1 MIDLIR
7 GELLKLRTTRMIY
20 GFIGGLLV
28 IIGILVVVTVIDTAA
43 TDLAREEDQAGMYG
57 AAATGI
63 IFILLLGV
71 MIMSGEFRHGT
82 ITQTLLITPNRWKV
96 LAAKLIAAAIGGFVI
111 GVIAEAFT
119 FVLFVPLLEIKGVD
133 IVFEDEARSYVIGS
147 ILATTLW
154 GPLGVAVGSLMRN
167 QVAAIIVVFATL
179 LIVEPIVSGVME
191 GRGGTWEEIPRYF
204 PVHVISGV
212 IGDDETA
219 LSRVAALGVMGAYL
233 AVLSALGGRFVLS
246 RDVNSIQA

>member
-20 GFIGGLLV
+20 GFVGGLLV
-28 IIGILVVVTVIDTAA
+28 IIGILVVVTVIDASAA
-43 TDLAREEDQAGMYG
+43 DLSREEDQADMYG

-96 LAAKLIAAAIGGFVI
+96 LAGKLIATGIAGFFI
-111 GVIAEAFT
+111 GVIAEVFT

-133 IVFEDEARSYVIGS
+133 VIFEDEARSYVIGS

-167 QVAAIIVVFATL
+167 QVAAIIVVFASL
-179 LIVEPIVSGVME
+179 LIVEPILTGVLE
-191 GRGGTWEEIPRYF
+191 GRGGRLEEIPKYF

-212 IGDDETA
+212 IGDDPTA
-219 LSRVAALGVMGAYL
+219 LSRVASLAVMAVYL

-246 RDVNSIQA
+246 RDVASIQA

>member
-1 MIDLIR
+1 VIDLIR
-7 GELLKLRTTRMIY
+7 GELLKLRTTRMLY
-20 GFIGGLLV
+20 GFVGGLLV
-28 IIGILVVVTVIDTAA
+28 IIAILVIVTIIDTPAA
-43 TDLAREEDQAGMYG
+43 DLAREEDQAGMYG

-96 LAAKLIAAAIGGFVI
+96 LGAKLAAAAIAGFAI

-119 FVLFVPLLEIKGVD
+119 FILFLPLLEIKGVD
-133 IVFEDEARSYVIGS
+133 VVFEDEARSYVIGS

-154 GPLGVAVGSLMRN
+154 GALGVSVGSLMRN
-167 QVAAIIVVFATL
+167 QVAAIIIVFATL
-179 LIVEPIVSGVME
+179 LIVEPILTGVLE
-191 GRGGTWEEIPRYF
+191 GRSGTWQEIPKYF

-219 LSRVAALGVMGAYL
+219 LSRVAALGVMAAYL

>member
-20 GFIGGLLV
+20 GFVGGLLV
-28 IIGILVVVTVIDTAA
+28 IIGILVVVTVIDAPAA
-43 TDLAREEDQAGMYG
+43 DLAREEDQAGVYG

-119 FVLFVPLLEIKGVD
+119 FLLFVPLLEIKGVD

-154 GPLGVAVGSLMRN
+154 GPFGVAVGSLMRN

-179 LIVEPIVSGVME
+179 LIVEPILTGVLE
-191 GRGGTWEEIPRYF
+191 SRWPDVPKYF
-204 PVHVISGV
+204 PIHLISGV
-212 IGDDETA
+212 IGDDPEA
-219 LSRVAALGVMGAYL
+219 LSRGVSIAVVLAYVLALSV
-233 AVLSALGGRFVLS
+233 LGGRFVLQ

>member
-1 MIDLIR
+1 MIDLVR
-7 GELLKLRTTRMIY
+7 GELLKLRTTRMLY
-20 GFIGGLLV
+20 GFVGGLFV
-28 IIGILVVVTVIDTAA
+28 IIGILVVVTVIDTSAA
-43 TDLAREEDQAGMYG
+43 DLAREEDQAGMYG

-111 GVIAEAFT
+111 GVIAEVFT
-119 FVLFVPLLEIKGVD
+119 FALFVPLLKLKGVD

-167 QVAAIIVVFATL
+167 QVAAIIVVFAAL
-179 LIVEPIVSGVME
+179 LIVEPILTGALES
-191 GRGGTWEEIPRYF
+191 RWPEIPKYF
-204 PVHVISGV
+204 PVHLISGV
-212 IGDDETA
+212 IGDDPET
-219 LSRVAALGVMGAYL
+219 LSRGVSSAVVLAYVL
-233 AVLSALGGRFVLS
+233 VLSALGGRFVLQ

>member
-20 GFIGGLLV
+20 GFVGGLFV
-28 IIGILVVVTVIDTAA
+28 IIGILVVVTVIDTPAA
-43 TDLAREEDQAGMYG
+43 DLAREEDQAGMYG

-96 LAAKLIAAAIGGFVI
+96 LAGKLIAAAIGGFVI

-119 FVLFVPLLEIKGVD
+119 FVLFVPLLKIKGVD

-179 LIVEPIVSGVME
+179 LIVEPILTGVLE
-191 GRGGTWEEIPRYF
+191 SRWPEIPKYF
-204 PVHVISGV
+204 PIHLISGV
-212 IGDDETA
+212 IGDDPDA
-219 LSRVAALGVMGAYL
+219 LSRGGSIAIVLAYVL
-233 AVLSALGGRFVLS
+233 VLSALGGRFVLS
-246 RDVNSIQA
+246 RDVNSIQT

>member
-7 GELLKLRTTRMIY
+7 GELLKLRTTRMLY
-20 GFIGGLLV
+20 GFVGGLFV
-28 IIGILVVVTVIDTAA
+28 IIGILVVVTVIDTPAA
-43 TDLAREEDQAGMYG
+43 DLAREDDQAGMYG

-96 LAAKLIAAAIGGFVI
+96 LGAKLIAAAIGGFVI
-111 GVIAEAFT
+111 GVIAEVFT
-119 FVLFVPLLEIKGVD
+119 FVLFVPLLKLKGVD
-133 IVFEDEARSYVIGS
+133 IVFEDEARSFVIGS

-167 QVAAIIVVFATL
+167 QVAAIIVVFAGL
-179 LIVEPIVSGVME
+179 LIVEPILTGVLE
-191 GRGGTWEEIPRYF
+191 SRTGTWQEIPKYF
-204 PVHVISGV
+204 PIHVIGGV
-212 IGDDETA
+212 IGDDPEA
-219 LSRVAALGVMGAYL
+219 LSRGASIAVALAYVL
-233 AVLSALGGRFVLS
+233 VLSTLGGRFVLQ

>member
-7 GELLKLRTTRMIY
+7 GELLKLRTTRMLY
-20 GFIGGLLV
+20 GFVGGLFV
-28 IIGILVVVTVIDTAA
+28 IIGILVVVTVIDTSAA
-43 TDLAREEDQAGMYG
+43 DLAREEDQAGMYG

-111 GVIAEAFT
+111 GVIAEVFT
-119 FVLFVPLLEIKGVD
+119 FVLFVPLLKLKGVD
-133 IVFEDEARSYVIGS
+133 IVFEDEARSFVIGS

-179 LIVEPIVSGVME
+179 LIVEPILTGALESRWPARS
-191 GRGGTWEEIPRYF
+191 RGTSPI
-204 PVHVISGV
+204 HVISGV
-212 IGDDETA
+212 IGDDPET
-219 LSRVAALGVMGAYL
+219 LSRGASIAVVL
-233 AVLSALGGRFVLS
+233 AYVLVLSALGGRFVLQ

>member
-7 GELLKLRTTRMIY
+7 GELLKLRTTRMLY
-20 GFIGGLLV
+20 GFVGGLIV
-28 IIGILVVVTVIDTAA
+28 IIGILVVVTVIDTSAA
-43 TDLAREEDQAGMYG
+43 DLAREEDQAGMYG

-111 GVIAEAFT
+111 GVIAEVFT
-119 FVLFVPLLEIKGVD
+119 FVLFVPLLKLKGVD

-179 LIVEPIVSGVME
+179 LIVEPIFTGVTE
-191 GRGGTWEEIPRYF
+191 SRWPEIPKYF
-204 PVHVISGV
+204 PVHLITGV
-212 IGDDETA
+212 IGDDPET
-219 LSRVAALGVMGAYL
+219 LSRGASVAVVLAYVL
-233 AVLSALGGRFVLS
+233 VLSALGGRFVLQ

>member
-1 MIDLIR
+1 MIDLVR
-7 GELLKLRTTRMIY
+7 GELLKLRTTRMLY
-20 GFIGGLLV
+20 GFVGGLFV
-28 IIGILVVVTVIDTAA
+28 IIGILVVVTVIDTPAA
-43 TDLAREEDQAGMYG
+43 DLAREEDQAGMYG

-111 GVIAEAFT
+111 GVIAEVFT
-119 FVLFVPLLEIKGVD
+119 FVLFVPLLKLKGVD

-167 QVAAIIVVFATL
+167 QVAAIIVVFAAL
-179 LIVEPIVSGVME
+179 LIVEPILTGALES
-191 GRGGTWEEIPRYF
+191 RWPEIPKYF
-204 PVHVISGV
+204 PVHLISGV
-212 IGDDETA
+212 IGDDPET
-219 LSRVAALGVMGAYL
+219 LSRGVSSAVVLAYVL
-233 AVLSALGGRFVLS
+233 VLSALGGRFVLQ

>member
-1 MIDLIR
+1 VIDLIR
-7 GELLKLRTTRMIY
+7 AELLKLRTTRMVY
-20 GFIGGLLV
+20 GFVGALLLIIAILV
-28 IIGILVVVTVIDTAA
+28 IVTAFENPA
-43 TDLAREEDQAGMYG
+43 GDLAREEDQAGMYG

-96 LAAKLIAAAIGGFVI
+96 LGAKLAAAALGGFVI

-119 FVLFVPLLEIKGVD
+119 FVLFLPLLKIRGID
-133 IVFEDEARSYVIGS
+133 FVFEDEARSYVIGS

-154 GPLGVAVGSLMRN
+154 GALGVAVGSLMRN

-179 LIVEPIVSGVME
+179 LIVEPILTGVLE
-191 GRGGTWEEIPRYF
+191 SRTGTWQEIPKYF

-219 LSRVAALGVMGAYL
+219 LSRVAALAVMGAYL
-233 AVLSALGGRFVLS
+233 AVLSVLGGRFVLS

>member
-7 GELLKLRTTRMIY
+7 GELLKLRTTRMVY
-20 GFIGGLLV
+20 GFLGGLLV
-28 IIGILVVVTVIDTAA
+28 IVGIIVVVTIIDTPAS
-43 TDLAREEDQAGMYG
+43 DLAREEDQAGVYG
-57 AAATGI
+57 GAATGI
-63 IFILLLGV
+63 IFMILLGV

-96 LAAKLIAAAIGGFVI
+96 LAAKVVASAIAGFAI
-111 GVIAEAFT
+111 GVIAELFT
-119 FVLFVPLLEIKGVD
+119 FVLFLPLLAIKGVD
-133 IVFEDEARSYVIGS
+133 IVFEDEARSFVIGS
-147 ILATTLW
+147 ILATALF

-191 GRGGTWEEIPRYF
+191 GRGGTWEEIPKYF
-204 PVHVISGV
+204 PGHLIGGV
-212 IGDDETA
+212 IGDSSNA
-219 LSRVAALGVMGAYL
+219 LSRGASVAVMVAYVL
-233 AVLSALGGRFVLS
+233 VLSALGGRFVLQ

>member
-20 GFIGGLLV
+20 GFLGGLFL
-28 IIGILVVVTVIDTAA
+28 IIGIIVVVTVIDTPAA
-43 TDLAREEDQAGMYG
+43 DLAREEDQAGVYG

-96 LAAKLIAAAIGGFVI
+96 LAAKLVATAFAGFLI
-111 GVIAEAFT
+111 GVIAEIFT
-119 FVLFVPLLEIKGVD
+119 FLLFVPLLQIRGIDLVLEN
-133 IVFEDEARSYVIGS
+133 EAWSFVIGS
-147 ILATTLW
+147 VLATTLW
-154 GPLGVAVGSLMRN
+154 GPLGVAIGSLMRN
-167 QVAAIIVVFATL
+167 QVAAIIVVFAAL
-179 LIVEPIVSGVME
+179 LIVEPILTGLLES
-191 GRGGTWEEIPRYF
+191 RWPEIPKYF
-204 PVHVISGV
+204 PGHLITGV
-212 IGDDETA
+212 IDDDPTV
-219 LSRVAALGVMGAYL
+219 LSRGASVAVMVAYVLG
-233 AVLSALGGRFVLS
+233 LSALGGRFVLS

>member
-1 MIDLIR
+1 VIELVR
-7 GELLKLRTTRMIY
+7 AELLKLRTTRMIY
-20 GFIGGLLV
+20 GFLGALLV
-28 IIGILVVVTVIDTAA
+28 IIAIIVVVSVIEPSAV
-43 TDLAREEDQAGMYG
+43 DLAREEDQASVFG

-71 MIMSGEFRHGT
+71 MVMSGEFRHGT

-96 LAAKLIAAAIGGFVI
+96 LAAKLAAAAIAGFVI
-111 GVIAEAFT
+111 GVVAEAFT
-119 FVLFVPLLEIKGVD
+119 FILFAPLLELKGVD
-133 IVFEDEARSYVIGS
+133 MIFGDEARSLVIGS

-154 GPLGVAVGSLMRN
+154 GPLGVAVGSMMRN

-179 LIVEPIVSGVME
+179 LIVEPIVSGVLE
-191 GRGGTWEEIPRYF
+191 GRGREEIPKYF
-204 PVHVISGV
+204 PVHLISGV
-212 IGDDETA
+212 IGDDPNT
-219 LSRVAALGVMGAYL
+219 LSRAASVAVIAAYV

>member
-7 GELLKLRTTRMIY
+7 GELLKLRTTRMLY
-20 GFIGGLLV
+20 GFVGGLLV
-28 IIGILVVVTVIDTAA
+28 IIGILVVVTVIDTPAA
-43 TDLAREEDQAGMYG
+43 DLAREEDQAGMYG

-111 GVIAEAFT
+111 GVIAEVFT
-119 FVLFVPLLEIKGVD
+119 FVLFVPLLKLKGVD

-179 LIVEPIVSGVME
+179 LIVEPILTGVTE
-191 GRGGTWEEIPRYF
+191 SRWPEIPKYF
-204 PVHVISGV
+204 PVHLITGV
-212 IGDDETA
+212 IGDDPET
-219 LSRVAALGVMGAYL
+219 LSRGASVAVVLAYVL
-233 AVLSALGGRFVLS
+233 VLSALGGRFVLQ

>member
-1 MIDLIR
+1 VIDLIR
-7 GELLKLRTTRMIY
+7 AELLKLRTTRMIY
-20 GFIGGLLV
+20 GFVGGLLV
-28 IIGILVVVTVIDTAA
+28 IIGILAVVTVIDTPAA
-43 TDLAREEDQAGMYG
+43 DLAREEDQAGVYG

-96 LAAKLIAAAIGGFVI
+96 LAAKLVATAIAGFVI
-111 GVIAEAFT
+111 GVIAEVFT
-119 FVLFVPLLEIKGVD
+119 FLLFVPLLEIKGVD
-133 IVFEDEARSYVIGS
+133 VVFEDEARSFVIGS

-179 LIVEPIVSGVME
+179 LIVEPILSGALDS
-191 GRGGTWEEIPRYF
+191 RWPEIPKYF
-204 PVHVISGV
+204 PVQVITGV
-212 IGDDETA
+212 IGDAPEA
-219 LSRVAALGVMGAYL
+219 LSRGASVAVVLAYVL
-233 AVLSALGGRFVLS
+233 VLSALGGRFILQ

>member
-1 MIDLIR
+1 VIDLIR

-20 GFIGGLLV
+20 GFVGGLFV
-28 IIGILVVVTVIDTAA
+28 IIGLLVVVTVIDTPAA
-43 TDLAREEDQAGMYG
+43 DLAREEDQAGVYG
-57 AAATGI
+57 VAATGI

-96 LAAKLIAAAIGGFVI
+96 LAAKLIAAAIGGFAI

-154 GPLGVAVGSLMRN
+154 GLLGVAVGSLMRN

-179 LIVEPIVSGVME
+179 LIVEPLILTPLLES
-191 GRGGTWEEIPRYF
+191 RWPEIPKYL
-204 PVHVISGV
+204 PVHLIAGV
-212 IGDDETA
+212 IGDAPEA
-219 LSRVAALGVMGAYL
+219 LSRGASIAVVL
-233 AVLSALGGRFVLS
+233 AYVLVLSALGGRFVLQ